1 MTYDI
6 YTCRIKTMGRYTLP
20 GEVAGRPGR
29 EEKEKIMAA
38 KLLYQGHA
46 SIRITTAEGKTIYVD
61 PFMGEGYDAPADL
74 ILITHGH
81 YDHTQTKMIKT
92 KNPGCETIT
101 FKEALKG
108 GGHQTFDLGYVKIEA
123 VEAGYNKNHSVRE
136 CVGFILTF
144 SDCATLY
151 LSGDTSKTKDMEK
164 MAERKLDYAFLCCDG
179 VYNMGV
185 KEASECAELIG
196 AKHTVPYH
204 MISANKN
211 GFDRATAESFNGP
224 GRIILKPGEVL
235 EIEKQQ

>member
-1 MTYDI
+1 
-6 YTCRIKTMGRYTLP
+6 
-20 GEVAGRPGR
+20 
-29 EEKEKIMAA
+29 MAA

-108 GGHQTFDLGYVKIEA
+108 GKHQIFDLGYVKIEA
-123 VEAGYNKNHSVRE
+123 VEAGYNRNHSVRE

-144 SDCATLY
+144 SDGATLY

-185 KEASECAELIG
+185 AEASECAELIG